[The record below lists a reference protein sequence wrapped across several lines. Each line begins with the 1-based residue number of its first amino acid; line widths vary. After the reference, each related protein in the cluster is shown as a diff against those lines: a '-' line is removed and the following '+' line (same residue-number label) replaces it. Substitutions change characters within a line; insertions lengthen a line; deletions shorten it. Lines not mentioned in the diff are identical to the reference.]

1 MADVSRMGA
10 VSRCADEPVRPQS
23 CRFKPQIVEHSLSLS
38 APKAAAT
45 ALTGQLLRGQEAL
58 AALRPQWQA
67 ALERMA
73 APSVFLGPT
82 YIAATLRHLSEPG
95 DEPWFVVVH
104 RGQELVGLL
113 PLLRRRARLLGWPI
127 HRLEHAGTVS
137 GDRPGIVCLGDP
149 GEIWQAMLAVL
160 LQHRREWQQAD
171 LRELDE
177 PCPLLSDAFWAAQ
190 AGWSRARREQALWT
204 YAGWLPLE
212 GHWEQYMA
220 TRSRNARQGYR
231 RREKLLYEA
240 HPDTHIEVVDR
251 PEAIGPAFERYL
263 AVEVRGWKGCE
274 GVGLWS
280 DPRQQDLYREVLPEL
295 ARHGQ
300 AAVWLLRS
308 GGRDIAALVRLR
320 QGGTLYERH
329 SAYDPDYARFSPST
343 YLCMEA
349 VRRSFGSGCRE
360 SDVLGMPE
368 PLESR
373 PAIYPWYPHT
383 RRTWRLR
390 LTLLPLHLEP
400 LQWLQALRTRLSERR
415 RQSGP
420 ADATAAPCPPSP
432 NPDAATAAP
441 APTPKP

>member
-1 MADVSRMGA
+1 MPPVHPALCPPMSPAVQATRSPSTPQAADA
-10 VSRCADEPVRPQS
+10 A
-23 CRFKPQIVEHSLSLS
+23 LS
-38 APKAAAT
+38 AR
-45 ALTGQLLRGQEAL
+45 LLRGHGAL
-58 AALRPQWQA
+58 EQLRPQWQA

-73 APSVFLGPT
+73 APSVFVGPT

-95 DEPWFVVVH
+95 DEPWFVTVCQ
-104 RGQELVGLL
+104 GQNLVGLL
-113 PLLRRRARLLGWPI
+113 PLLRRRVRLLGWPV
-127 HRLEHAGTVS
+127 HRLEHAGTIS

-149 GEIWQAMLAVL
+149 EEIWAAMLAVL
-160 LQHRREWQQAD
+160 RQHRREWQLAD

-177 PCPLLSDAFWAAQ
+177 GSPLLDEAFWAAQ
-190 AGWSRARREQALWT
+190 AGWAGAERRQEVWT

-212 GHWEQYMA
+212 GRWEDYFA
-220 TRSRNARQGYR
+220 SRSRNARQGLR
-231 RREKLLYEA
+231 RRERLLFEA
-240 HPDTHIEVVDR
+240 YPDTHIEVVDR

-295 ARHGQ
+295 SRHGQ

-320 QGGTLYERH
+320 QGRTLYERH

-349 VRRSFGSGCRE
+349 VRRSFGSGCAE

-373 PAIYPWYPHT
+373 PAIYPWYPHG

-390 LTLLPLHLEP
+390 LTLLPLHLKP
-400 LQWLQALRTRLSERR
+400 LQWLQALRAGLQARQ
-415 RQSGP
+415 RQSRSP
-420 ADATAAPCPPSP
+420 DTAPPPCPTPPTPHAPRPTATAQP
-432 NPDAATAAP
+432 
-441 APTPKP
+441 